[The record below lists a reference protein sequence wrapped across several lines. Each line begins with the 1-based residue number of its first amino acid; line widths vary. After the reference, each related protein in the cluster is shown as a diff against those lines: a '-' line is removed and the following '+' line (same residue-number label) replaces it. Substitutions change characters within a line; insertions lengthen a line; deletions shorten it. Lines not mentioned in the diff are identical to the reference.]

1 MSTIKPS
8 PSQLDL
14 SSVEWHISSHSGGGG
29 NCVRLATLDGL
40 VLIGDS
46 KNPDRPPHVFTQS
59 EIGAFILGVRDGEF
73 DHLLASE
80 MPAD

>member
-1 MSTIKPS
+1 MSTIKPD

-14 SSVEWHISSHSGGGG
+14 SGVEWQTSSFSGGGG
-29 NCVRLATLDGL
+29 DCVRLGTIGDL

-59 EIGAFILGVRDGEF
+59 EARAFILGVQGGEF
-73 DHLLASE
+73 DHLLAPE
-80 MPAD
+80 TPAG